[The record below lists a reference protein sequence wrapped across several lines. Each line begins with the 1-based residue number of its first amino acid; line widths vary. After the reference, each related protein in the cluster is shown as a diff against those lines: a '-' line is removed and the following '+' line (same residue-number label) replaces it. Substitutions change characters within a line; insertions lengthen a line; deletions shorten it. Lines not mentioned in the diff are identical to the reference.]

1 MPTPR
6 LLMGTAGHIDLQLQT
21 QNLHTSASLLLRVV
35 QTEPSI
41 GYLAMITAPN
51 ALGNGRHRRQIST
64 PAAPY
69 EVPTSAI
76 MHQRRSHRR
85 GQTMDYGSF
94 NPQASVDRQYMPK
107 TVSQLRDYFNEK
119 SGFPC
124 QQRDVHQY
132 QSYGQQPE
140 QSYFPS
146 ELPAQQSYQY
156 QPQASLGAECQA
168 FDQDQLQAIHAA
180 SPVPSSI
187 GAPALSRS
195 ASESSENTPLKL
207 ALHRMQ
213 SEQTSSQQQ
222 QFTDHADWELFS
234 RHGDPV
240 VQGEQVTAYVE
251 CMHPVSVQPKAP
263 SAKILSQMSY
273 TYTSPLTPDSTP
285 LKRSID
291 YSMYSND
298 PTPCKSQSF
307 SFPYTPATSDMQ
319 RTQSLQEVPFVSPL
333 HIKQQMPSPANS
345 PISASFAEVA
355 DIPTPSPYGVTPQ
368 KPVMSLPSSTRH
380 VKERASS
387 SVSTPIVPASRDGD
401 LDARVKASVQETGIS
416 NDEISKFISGP
427 DPKDGKWVCLFT
439 DCLCRFGRKENIK
452 SHVQTHLGDRQF
464 KCDICEKHF
473 VRGHDLKRHLKTHS
487 GNKPFACA
495 CGASFARQD
504 ALTRHR
510 QRDMCVG
517 GFTGVV
523 PKTTKRGRPPKKN
536 KNRPEL
542 DARQAKSTRT
552 RQRVAEKATSLASAP
567 TRPTLQDAP
576 VFTSPKYGPSSAL
589 SSFTPP
595 ASPGET
601 YYGMSSPS
609 SEYQSFPSKTED
621 DMLPLSPPQMAH
633 ARYEQAMAQYGS
645 NFGSQTYSQESL
657 YSESALSPREMSS
670 PHTAPTLAESSVGS
684 EIDIFMSQDHSEDVR
699 EEFGHLANTGV
710 PGYPSYQFVDTN
722 DFSGSAFYPAK
733 AFSGLPSLEDDLE
746 DPIGC
751 LSSEFLVDP

>member
-1 MPTPR
+1 
-6 LLMGTAGHIDLQLQT
+6 
-21 QNLHTSASLLLRVV
+21 
-35 QTEPSI
+35 
-41 GYLAMITAPN
+41 MITTPN

-94 NPQASVDRQYMPK
+94 NPQATIDRQYMPK

-119 SGFPC
+119 SGFPSH
-124 QQRDVHQY
+124 QRDVQ
-132 QSYGQQPE
+132 QCPSYAEEPE

-146 ELPAQQSYQY
+146 GLPSQQSYQY
-156 QPQASLGAECQA
+156 PPQASLGADCQA
-168 FDQDQLQAIHAA
+168 FDHEQLRGIHAE
-180 SPVPSSI
+180 SPAPSST
-187 GAPALSRS
+187 GAPTMSRS

-213 SEQTSSQQQ
+213 REQSSNQQHQ
-222 QFTDHADWELFS
+222 SNHHADWELFAQRNLS
-234 RHGDPV
+234 VAPH
-240 VQGEQVTAYVE
+240 EQVTAYVE
-251 CMHPVSVQPKAP
+251 SMHPVSVQPKAP
-263 SAKILSQMSY
+263 SAKILSQISS
-273 TYTSPLTPDSTP
+273 THPPLTPDSTP

-307 SFPYTPATSDMQ
+307 SFPYTPATSEMQ
-319 RTQSLQEVPFVSPL
+319 RAQSLQPLPFVSPL
-333 HIKQQMPSPANS
+333 QMKQQMPSPANS
-345 PISASFAEVA
+345 PVSSSFTELA
-355 DIPTPSPYGVTPQ
+355 DMPTPSPYGVTPQ
-368 KPVMSLPSSTRH
+368 RPVPSVPSSTRGA
-380 VKERASS
+380 KKRASS
-387 SVSTPIVPASRDGD
+387 IVSSSMVPPSRDGD

-416 NDEISKFISGP
+416 NDEIAKFISGP

-536 KNRPEL
+536 KNRP
-542 DARQAKSTRT
+542 DIDTRQAKSTRT
-552 RQRVAEKATSLASAP
+552 RQRVAEKVTSIASAS

-576 VFTSPKYGPSSAL
+576 VFTSPKYAPSNAM

-595 ASPGET
+595 ASPGQS
-601 YYGMSSPS
+601 YYEISSPS
-609 SEYQSFPSKTED
+609 QDYEPYPSKVED

-645 NFGSQTYSQESL
+645 NFGSQSYSQESL
-657 YSESALSPREMSS
+657 YSESGLSPRELSS

-684 EIDIFMSQDHSEDVR
+684 EIDIFMSQDHSDDVR
-699 EEFGHLANTGV
+699 EEFGQLATPSL
-710 PGYPSYQFVDTN
+710 PGFSSYQFVDTS
-722 DFSGSAFYPAK
+722 DFSGSSFYPAK
-733 AFSGLPSLEDDLE
+733 TFSGLSSLEDDLA
-746 DPIGC
+746 DPIEC

>member
-1 MPTPR
+1 
-6 LLMGTAGHIDLQLQT
+6 
-21 QNLHTSASLLLRVV
+21 
-35 QTEPSI
+35 
-41 GYLAMITAPN
+41 
-51 ALGNGRHRRQIST
+51 
-64 PAAPY
+64 
-69 EVPTSAI
+69 
-76 MHQRRSHRR
+76 
-85 GQTMDYGSF
+85 MDYSSF
-94 NPQASVDRQYMPK
+94 SPQAAMDRHYMPK

-119 SGFPC
+119 SGFQSQP
-124 QQRDVHQY
+124 QGVQQY
-132 QSYGQQPE
+132 QSYAQQPE

-146 ELPAQQSYQY
+146 GLPAQQSCQS
-156 QPQASLGAECQA
+156 QHQDSLAVRCQA
-168 FDQDQLQAIHAA
+168 FSQEQLQAIHGA
-180 SPVPSSI
+180 SPAPSST

-213 SEQTSSQQQ
+213 QEQSSNYRQHFSNQ
-222 QFTDHADWELFS
+222 ADWELFP
-234 RHGDPV
+234 RRDMPMAQNG
-240 VQGEQVTAYVE
+240 QVTAYVE
-251 CMHPVSVQPKAP
+251 SMHPVSVQPKAP
-263 SAKILSQMSY
+263 SAKILSHMSSACKSLNLAILLNK
-273 TYTSPLTPDSTP
+273 TDRDADTSPLTPDATP

-298 PTPCKSQSF
+298 LTPSKPQSF
-307 SFPYTPATSDMQ
+307 QFPRSPAYSEIQ
-319 RTQSLQEVPFVSPL
+319 KPQSLQEAPFAQCFQM
-333 HIKQQMPSPANS
+333 KQQMPSPANS
-345 PISASFAEVA
+345 PINLSFTEVA
-355 DIPTPSPYGVTPQ
+355 DMPTPNPYEVNPH
-368 KPVMSLPSSTRH
+368 KPVVSAPSSTRSTKH
-380 VKERASS
+380 RASS
-387 SVSTPIVPASRDGD
+387 SVSSSVTAPSRDGD
-401 LDARVKASVQETGIS
+401 LDARVKASVQETGVS

-464 KCDICEKHF
+464 KCDVCEKHF

-536 KNRPEL
+536 KNRPDL
-542 DARQAKSTRT
+542 DTRQAKSTRT
-552 RQRVAEKATSLASAP
+552 RQRVSEKVASINPAP
-567 TRPTLQDAP
+567 ARPTLQEAP
-576 VFTSPKYGPSSAL
+576 VFNSPKYAPSSTI

-601 YYGMSSPS
+601 YYNMTSPS
-609 SEYQSFPSKTED
+609 RGYHSFDSKLED
-621 DMLPLSPPQMAH
+621 DMLPLSPPQLAH

-645 NFGSQTYSQESL
+645 NFGSQAYSQESL
-657 YSESALSPREMSS
+657 YSDSPLSPRDMSS

-684 EIDIFMSQDHSEDVR
+684 EIDIFMSQDHSDDVR
-699 EEFGHLANTGV
+699 EEFGNLADSGLA
-710 PGYPSYQFVDTN
+710 GFPSYQFVDAV
-722 DFSGSAFYPAK
+722 DFASGSPFYTGK
-733 AFSGLPSLEDDLE
+733 TFSGLPGLDDPLA
-746 DPIGC
+746 DPIDC